1 MTLQRKTPLKRSD
14 GSLMPTS
21 LRATKNTLQRKPINP
36 VSKRKIVQQDEN
48 RGERQKYLR
57 DHPWCEI
64 GYVLSKS
71 RNAVANKFY
80 LNNCTNKGTVVHER
94 KKRSQGG
101 SLTDPDNLMACC
113 PFCNGFVEDRP
124 EVSRSLGLVVYSYE
138 NPSQMPVKRIGP

>member
-1 MTLQRKTPLKRSD
+1 MKKVEGKKVWVFLPAYNARETLKKTYQNIPRDLVHEILLVDDASQDGTPELARS
-14 GSLMPTS
+14 
-21 LRATKNTLQRKPINP
+21 
-36 VSKRKIVQQDEN
+36 
-48 RGERQKYLR
+48 
-57 DHPWCEI
+57 
-64 GYVLSKS
+64 LSI
-71 RNAVANKFY
+71 R
-80 LNNCTNKGTVVHER
+80 TVVHER